1 MIFREFLAKQKVL
14 RCRKK
19 TIGDVFV
26 QRHAALPRSLA
37 EDPRTQSNVIFSISD
52 HSRHRNNQFG
62 RILIVRMH
70 HDHDVGV
77 HSQGLAI
84 AGLLIATITEIG
96 FVLKSGESQP
106 ARQLHRLVRAV
117 VIHQQNFVNDALRD
131 VVISLLQRLGCVVSR
146 HDDDK
151 FLSVQHGPS
160 AQEGI
165 AVIIEGKNPPMERR
179 KISM

>member
-1 MIFREFLAKQKVL
+1 MAKQKVL
-14 RCRKK
+14 RRCKK
-19 TIGDVFV
+19 TVGDVFI

-37 EDPRTQSNVIFSISD
+37 EDPRTQGHVIFSISD

-84 AGLLIATITEIG
+84 AGFLIAPITEIG
-96 FVLKSGESQP
+96 FVLKSRESKP
-106 ARQLHRLVRAV
+106 AGQLHRLVRAV
-117 VIHQQNFVNDALRD
+117 VIHQQNFVNNALRD

-146 HDDDK
+146 HHDNN
-151 FLSVQHGPS
+151 FFSVQHSSS

-165 AVIIEGKNPPMERR
+165 AVIIEGKNPPMEKR
-179 KISM
+179 KTSV